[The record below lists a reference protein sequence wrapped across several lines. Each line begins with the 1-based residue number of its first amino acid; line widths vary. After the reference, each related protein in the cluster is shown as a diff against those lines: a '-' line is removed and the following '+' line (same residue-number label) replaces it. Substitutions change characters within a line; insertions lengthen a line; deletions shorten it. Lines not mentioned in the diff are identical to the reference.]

1 MHEHT
6 DSPHSAETWDERY
19 RDADQLWSGHVNGS
33 LEAEINE
40 VRPGRALDVG
50 CGEGADAF
58 WLVEQGWTVSAI
70 DISSVAVDRARAEAD
85 RRSVSVEWIAGDALD
100 QPFESDS
107 YDLVSLQYP
116 AFAIDRLDDVV
127 DILGSAVAS
136 GGVLLVVGHA
146 FPDDIDEAD
155 EMPFDPTDYVQPGDL
170 AERLGDGWTVEV
182 FETRPRPGDHHHG
195 GHFIDDVVLRAR
207 RH

>member
-1 MHEHT
+1 MDEHD

-33 LEAEINE
+33 LEAEITE

-58 WLVEQGWTVSAI
+58 WLVEQGWAVTAI

-100 QPFESDS
+100 QRFGAGS
-107 YDLVSLQYP
+107 YDLVSMQYP
-116 AFAIDRLDDVV
+116 AFAIDRRDDVV
-127 DILGSAVAS
+127 DTLGGAVAP
-136 GGVLLVVGHA
+136 GGLLLVVHHA
-146 FPDDIDEAD
+146 FPEDMD

-170 AERLGDGWTVEV
+170 AARLGDGWTVEV

-195 GHFIDDVVLRAR
+195 GHFVDDVVLRAR